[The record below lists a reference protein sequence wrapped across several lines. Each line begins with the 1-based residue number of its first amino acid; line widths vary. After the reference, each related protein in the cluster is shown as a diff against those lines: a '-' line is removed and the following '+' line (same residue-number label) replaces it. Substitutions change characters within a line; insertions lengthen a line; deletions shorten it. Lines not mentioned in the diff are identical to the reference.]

1 MVRTVQAA
9 LYKKNFLRI
18 GYGMIQQPIIVA
30 QLVHIQGP
38 LKGEIQEFAQSEITV
53 GRHPSSAVRFPA
65 DLVLVSRTHA
75 RIARDGNTFKLIDSS
90 TNGTFVNGKR
100 IKEALLK
107 TGDVIG
113 LGKGGPKFSFLTEMR
128 EGEAVPEP
136 PRPPEMQKPPVPHAA
151 EEVPPVR
158 RQVPPPQI
166 VSENREVPLVVQYG
180 PTLRSFKM
188 VPVII
193 GRDPK
198 CDVVLELSALRDR
211 HAEIFFVEEQYW
223 VKDLTGSGMVQING
237 TPAQSGSPVK
247 VNDELVLAPGGPAFR
262 FLGQGRF
269 VELEKPVADE
279 PPPIREQEEVEPG
292 KKKDQPH
299 ADKGRTSLFKRYF
312 KH

>member
-1 MVRTVQAA
+1 M
-9 LYKKNFLRI
+9 
-18 GYGMIQQPIIVA
+18 MVA

-38 LKGEIQEFAQSEITV
+38 LMGKIQEFFQTGIEV
-53 GRHPSSAVRFPA
+53 GRHPTCAVRFPA
-65 DLVLVSRTHA
+65 DLVLVSRNHA
-75 RIARDGNTFKLIDSS
+75 RIEREGNTFKLIDTS

-100 IKEALLK
+100 IKETMLK

-113 LGKGGPKFSFLTEMR
+113 LGEGGPKFSFLTEMR
-128 EGEAVPEP
+128 VGEGIPEP
-136 PRPPEMQKPPVPHAA
+136 PRPPERQTPPSLHAA
-151 EEVPPVR
+151 QETIPPK
-158 RQVPPPQI
+158 RQEAPAQV
-166 VSENREVPLVVQYG
+166 VSEKREVPLVVQYG

-193 GRDPK
+193 GRDPR

-211 HAEIFFVEEQYW
+211 HAEIFFAQEEYW
-223 VKDLTGSGMVQING
+223 VRDLTGSGMVQING

-269 VELEKPVADE
+269 VELEKSEGGE
-279 PPPIREQEEVEPG
+279 PPPIQEEVKQRE
-292 KKKDQPH
+292 KTDQPPI
-299 ADKGRTSLFKRYF
+299 DKGRKSLFRKYF

>member
-1 MVRTVQAA
+1 M
-9 LYKKNFLRI
+9 
-18 GYGMIQQPIIVA
+18 IVA

-38 LKGEIQEFAQSEITV
+38 LKGKIQEFFQAEIEV
-53 GRHPSSAVRFPA
+53 GRHPTCAVRFPA
-65 DLVLVSRTHA
+65 DLVLVSRNHA
-75 RIARDGNTFKLIDSS
+75 RIEREGNTFKLIDTS

-100 IKEALLK
+100 IKKTILK

-113 LGKGGPKFSFLTEMR
+113 LGEGGPKFSFLTEMR
-128 EGEAVPEP
+128 EGEGIPEP
-136 PRPPEMQKPPVPHAA
+136 PRPPERQTPLILRAAQEAIPPK
-151 EEVPPVR
+151 
-158 RQVPPPQI
+158 RQEAPAQI
-166 VSENREVPLVVQYG
+166 VNEKREAPLVVQYG

-211 HAEIFFVEEQYW
+211 HAEIFFAQEEYW
-223 VKDLTGSGMVQING
+223 VKDLTGSGMVHING

-269 VELEKPVADE
+269 VELEKPEGGE
-279 PPPIREQEEVEPG
+279 PPPIREEVKQG
-292 KKKDQPH
+292 QKKDQPPI
-299 ADKGRTSLFKRYF
+299 DKGRKSLFSKYF